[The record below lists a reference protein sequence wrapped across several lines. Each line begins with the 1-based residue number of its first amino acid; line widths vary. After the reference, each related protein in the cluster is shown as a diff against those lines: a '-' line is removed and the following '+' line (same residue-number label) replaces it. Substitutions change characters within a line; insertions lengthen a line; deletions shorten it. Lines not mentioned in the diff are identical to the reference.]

1 MINADSLIS
10 DRVMERGIVRPEA
23 AASGCGE
30 VNSGLEE
37 R

>member
-1 MINADSLIS
+1 MKADSLIS
-10 DRVMERGIVRPEA
+10 DRVIERGIVRPEA

-30 VNSGLEE
+30 VNSGFEK

>member
-1 MINADSLIS
+1 MMKADSLIS

>member
-1 MINADSLIS
+1 MNADSLIS
-10 DRVMERGIVRPEA
+10 DRVIERGIVRPEA

-30 VNSGLEE
+30 VNPGLEE

>member
-1 MINADSLIS
+1 MMNADSLIS
-10 DRVMERGIVRPEA
+10 DSVMERGIVRPEA

-30 VNSGLEE
+30 VNSGFAE